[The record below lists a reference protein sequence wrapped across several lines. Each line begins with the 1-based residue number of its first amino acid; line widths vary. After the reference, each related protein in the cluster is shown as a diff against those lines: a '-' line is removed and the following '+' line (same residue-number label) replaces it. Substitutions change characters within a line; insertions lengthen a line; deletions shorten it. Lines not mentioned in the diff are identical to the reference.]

1 MRCILVNDSCRRPDM
16 YIKYENTCFY
26 IYNYV
31 NTVVVFFALCSTG
44 HGMRY
49 SLNKT
54 TKVILLTAVVRD
66 IGFENVTDMSL
77 SES

>member
-1 MRCILVNDSCRRPDM
+1 M
-16 YIKYENTCFY
+16 YIKCENTCLY

-31 NTVVVFFALCSTG
+31 NSCIFALCSTG
-44 HGMRY
+44 SGMRY
-49 SLNKT
+49 GLNNT

-66 IGFENVTDMSL
+66 IGFENVTDIRL

>member
-1 MRCILVNDSCRRPDM
+1 MRCILVNESCRRPDM
-16 YIKYENTCFY
+16 YIKYENTCLY

-31 NTVVVFFALCSTG
+31 NSCIFALCSTG

-54 TKVILLTAVVRD
+54 TKVILLTAAVRD

>member
-1 MRCILVNDSCRRPDM
+1 MTYVTDQIV
-16 YIKYENTCFY
+16 YIEYEN
-26 IYNYV
+26 
-31 NTVVVFFALCSTG
+31 
-44 HGMRY
+44 
-49 SLNKT
+49 T

>member
-1 MRCILVNDSCRRPDM
+1 
-16 YIKYENTCFY
+16 
-26 IYNYV
+26 
-31 NTVVVFFALCSTG
+31 
-44 HGMRY
+44 MRY

-66 IGFENVTDMSL
+66 IGFENVTDMSV